1 MGQIKNIKLHIVTDI
16 KTTTLNC
23 RLIISVKMG
32 ENEEQT
38 YTREESLDNEEMKKI
53 FVRGIPFD
61 AQDDEFKSFFE
72 GMCGGTVSEC
82 SIVRKDGQSEK
93 KNLFGFVTFET
104 SELVDEV
111 LLKRDSLTF
120 NGKQLE
126 ANRAVPKTNT
136 WIGAHEKT
144 KKLFIANLPKDT
156 KEDDLMAYL
165 VARHPTKYGTIESIQ
180 LIKEKNPHG
189 SKTDINKGYG
199 FVFVSSEDM
208 ADKMAIQHANFTFGG
223 RKIELKKSVPSGSG
237 EGGRGRGRGRG
248 GERGGRGGRGGG
260 QFQGYGGYAGGDGGY
275 GGQWATDQYAGGYG
289 GYDGGFAGGY
299 GGGFGGY
306 GAPAMAGAGGGRGRG
321 RGGAQGTRFQ
331 PY

>member
-53 FVRGIPFD
+53 FARGIPFD

-180 LIKEKNPHG
+180 LIKEKNPDG

-223 RKIELKKSVPSGSG
+223 RKIELKKSVPTGGG

-248 GERGGRGGRGGG
+248 GDKGMRGGRGGG
-260 QFQGYGGYAGGDGGY
+260 QFQGYGGYDGGY
-275 GGQWATDQYAGGYG
+275 GGQWAADPYA
-289 GYDGGFAGGY
+289 AGGY
-299 GGGFGGY
+299 GGGYGGY
-306 GAPAMAGAGGGRGRG
+306 GAPAGRG
-321 RGGAQGTRFQ
+321 RGGAQGNRFQ